1 MVMPN
6 PEEYTAIH
14 GVSRIL
20 RFLNNYPAE
29 GTGTLILSEKAKNL
43 IGPKL
48 PQILI
53 DYSTATQLNLFGDY
67 PNKSD
72 IIPSA
77 IFIGLFSIIAILHLI
92 VFSINYYRGHYF
104 WLSLGWVF
112 YAICRI
118 LGFALRIVWSHDL
131 TDCKVGITSEVFLII
146 PTVLIAS
153 FNLVLAQRI
162 FTWRHPVGGSRKIF
176 WTLMWI
182 LYALVAG
189 VVAMTIVTSGGLNI
203 YLLSEAN
210 YSRYKKVVMSTSIL
224 IIIYSLTAVGLIL
237 LAWLFKPTKKDEN
250 LYTYQPWWIES
261 FAPFYF
267 VKKNE
272 PQIAALSFLK
282 RNHNHRYAIRVIAA
296 THNLHKTV
304 KGLTNQRGDLTHNV
318 SLMIIGVTTLIILV
332 SSILRAVICFQG
344 RMKYFT
350 APVGKAP
357 VMYVFWGGLEVGV
370 NLLYIIGRVDLR
382 FYRPDRLPKDVRNIV
397 TAEQSLYPSEIEDEG
412 DDQNVLDKE
421 SLDKHPQPYSGK
433 TFSNN
438 NNNNNHHHDDNDDN
452 EFGFTDSDD
461 KDVHTDLDGNEDFDF
476 INGGSEKPKNNF
488 PYPFKEKSETVSE
501 FHF

>member
-6 PEEYTAIH
+6 PKEYTAIH
-14 GVSRIL
+14 GVL
-20 RFLNNYPAE
+20 RLLTYLNNYPAE
-29 GTGTLILSEKAKNL
+29 GTGTLFLSEKAKNL
-43 IGPKL
+43 MGPKL
-48 PQILI
+48 PQILVE
-53 DYSTATQLNLFGDY
+53 YSTATQLNLFGNY
-67 PNKSD
+67 PEKSD
-72 IIPSA
+72 VAPSA
-77 IFIGLFSIIAILHLI
+77 LFIALFSIIAILHLT

-112 YAICRI
+112 YAICRV
-118 LGFALRIVWSHDL
+118 LGFALRIVWSRDL
-131 TDCKVGITSEVFLII
+131 TDCKVGITSEVFLIV

-162 FTWRHPVGGSRKIF
+162 FTWRHPVGGSRRIF

-189 VVAMTIVTSGGLNI
+189 VVAMTIVTSAGLNI

-210 YSRYKKVVMSTSIL
+210 YARYKKVIMCTSVL
-224 IIIYSLTAVGLIL
+224 IIVYSLTAVGLIL

-261 FAPFYF
+261 FSPFYF
-267 VKKNE
+267 VKKGE
-272 PQIAALSFLK
+272 PQAAAISFLK

-296 THNLHKTV
+296 THHLHKTV

-332 SSILRAVICFQG
+332 SSILRSIICFQG
-344 RMKYFT
+344 RMMYFT
-350 APVGKAP
+350 SPVGSPA
-357 VMYVFWGGLEVGV
+357 VMYVFWGALEFGV

-412 DDQNVLDKE
+412 EDQEVLDKE
-421 SLDKHPQPYSGK
+421 SLDKVPQPYSGEEPS
-433 TFSNN
+433 T
-438 NNNNNHHHDDNDDN
+438 NNNHDDNGFS
-452 EFGFTDSDD
+452 FGFSDSDE
-461 KDVHTDLDGNEDFDF
+461 KDNHTDHDGHKDRDGFDF
-476 INGGSEKPKNNF
+476 TNGASEKPKNNL
-488 PYPFKEKSETVSE
+488 PYPFKEKSDTVSE